1 MLLFKLS
8 FSKLISM
15 QHSTILDLTDES
27 KSLLAMDAKAAVLV
41 TLVAGREKLE
51 FMLQGYHSREKVRR
65 LTFEEGSL
73 EKAGTD
79 EYRVQANYVIE
90 EYSVCSAV
98 DQVGA
103 EKMRL
108 FVYLNPECSSIEI
121 KGIDLPEREPDS
133 L

>member
-1 MLLFKLS
+1 
-8 FSKLISM
+8 M
-15 QHSTILDLTDES
+15 QHSAILDLTDES

-65 LTFEEGSL
+65 LTFEEGSM
-73 EKAGTD
+73 EKAVKD

-90 EYSVCSAV
+90 EYSVCSAI

-108 FVYLNPECSSIEI
+108 FVYLNPERASIEI